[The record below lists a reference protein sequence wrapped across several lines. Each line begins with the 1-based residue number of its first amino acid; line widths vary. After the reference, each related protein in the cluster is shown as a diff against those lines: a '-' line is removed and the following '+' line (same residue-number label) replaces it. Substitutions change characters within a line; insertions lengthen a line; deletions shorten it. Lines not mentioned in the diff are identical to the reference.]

1 MKKSNNSARDVRSRP
16 ALSRRAVLGGLTVSA
31 PLAGA
36 GLLNL
41 ASAAPAV
48 AADDTYPSNTA
59 LYADP
64 AVTEGVDYARRYR
77 RHALDDQD
85 LATGGG
91 FTRSVI
97 LAPHGGGI
105 EVGTSELCL
114 AVAGYHPDGLAPT
127 PPEGPRHDFWMF
139 EGLRSSDN
147 GALHVTATH
156 CDDTVA
162 RSLAR
167 GGELQRARPAR
178 LHRRADR
185 PRQRCR
191 RRARGRTQREPQEGP
206 PAELRRRRDH
216 RDGRGR
222 QARPRGRLAGQHRQP
237 HAARRRRPAGD
248 HHRTARRDVRGQHA
262 RGPEEVDHAAL
273 LGLHGRDARRPRH
286 DRGGTAGAV

>member
-1 MKKSNNSARDVRSRP
+1 MTKSNSSARDVRSRP
-16 ALSRRAVLGGLTVSA
+16 ALSRRAVLGGLTVAA

-48 AADDTYPSNTA
+48 AADDAYPSNTA

-162 RSLAR
+162 RSLAAASFNALALHGCTAAQTGLGSGVAAVLVGGRNASLKKALLRNFAAAGITAADAADKPDLAGVSPDNIANRTLR
-167 GGELQRARPAR
+167 G
-178 LHRRADR
+178 
-185 PRQRCR
+185 
-191 RRARGRTQREPQEGP
+191 EG
-206 PAELRRRRDH
+206 AQLEITTELRAAMFEVNTRA
-216 RDGRGR
+216 GRKKSTT
-222 QARPRGRLAGQHRQP
+222 PLFWDFT
-237 HAARRRRPAGD
+237 AATR
-248 HHRTARRDVRGQHA
+248 
-262 RGPEEVDHAAL
+262 AAL
-273 LGLHGRDARRPRH
+273 ATIEAAQPVL
-286 DRGGTAGAV
+286 